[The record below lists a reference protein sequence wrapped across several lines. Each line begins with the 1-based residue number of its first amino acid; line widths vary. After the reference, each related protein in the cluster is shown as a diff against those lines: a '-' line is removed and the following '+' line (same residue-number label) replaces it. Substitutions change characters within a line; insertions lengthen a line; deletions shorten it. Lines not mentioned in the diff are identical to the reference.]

1 MAILKLRTAPDPVL
15 RRKAS
20 RVTKIDGSI
29 RRLIDDMFETMY
41 DAHGLGLAA
50 NQAGVPLRVLVMGIP
65 SAELLDSA
73 QDSPGTGPA
82 SFNETAEEPVE
93 GDDRAV
99 EEYVLVNPEFVKR
112 SGERVVEEG
121 CLSIPGYR
129 GTLTRAERVTVKG
142 LDRDGRPVRL
152 KAEGLM
158 AQALEHE
165 IDHLDGILYID
176 HMKEQGT
183 LDTLSEIEHTEPAE
197 AAAG

>member
-1 MAILKLRTAPDPVL
+1 MAILKIRTAPDPVL

-20 RVTKIDGSI
+20 RVTKVDGSI

-41 DAHGLGLAA
+41 DAPGLGLAA
-50 NQAGVPLRVLVMGIP
+50 NQVGVPLRVLVMGIP
-65 SAELLDSA
+65 SAELV
-73 QDSPGTGPA
+73 TGPSTELRA
-82 SFNETAEEPVE
+82 GPAPFEEKAEEPLE
-93 GDDRAV
+93 GDDRVV
-99 EEYVLVNPEFVKR
+99 EEYVLVNPEFVKK
-112 SGERVVEEG
+112 SGERVVDEG

-142 LDRDGRPVRL
+142 LDRDGRSVRL
-152 KAEGLM
+152 KADGLM

-176 HMKEQGT
+176 RMKEQGT
-183 LDTLSEIEHTEPAE
+183 LDTLSEIEHPEPAE